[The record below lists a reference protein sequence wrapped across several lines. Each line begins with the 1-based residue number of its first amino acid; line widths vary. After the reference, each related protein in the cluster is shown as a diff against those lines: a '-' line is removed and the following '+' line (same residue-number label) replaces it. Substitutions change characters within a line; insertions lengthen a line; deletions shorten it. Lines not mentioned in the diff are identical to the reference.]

1 MISELLEIFF
11 GSSGDPG
18 LSVGTLIS
26 CVRQKLL
33 DLYSAEVGPT
43 VNFWGFLGYIFH
55 FDSKFGEL
63 VPPKTP
69 FFTSEMRSLG
79 FFEVICKKLGMN
91 PEELLSNFE
100 AAKKY
105 TYFVID

>member
-18 LSVGTLIS
+18 LSVGTVIS
-26 CVRQKLL
+26 CVREKFL
-33 DLYSAEVGPT
+33 DLYSAKVGPSQ
-43 VNFWGFLGYIFH
+43 FLGIFWYICY
-55 FDSKFGEL
+55 FDSKFGEP

-69 FFTSEMRSLG
+69 FFTSEMTSLG

-100 AAKKY
+100 SAKK
-105 TYFVID
+105 

>member
-1 MISELLEIFF
+1 MSTATPPPKKNLFWGLEGGGQKSMISELLEIFF

-43 VNFWGFLGYIFH
+43 VNFWVFWGI
-55 FDSKFGEL
+55 
-63 VPPKTP
+63 
-69 FFTSEMRSLG
+69 FFTLTANLGSLYPLKPL
-79 FFEVICKKLGMN
+79 FSLQK
-91 PEELLSNFE
+91 
-100 AAKKY
+100 
-105 TYFVID
+105 